1 MKSRRFVVIS
11 ILAVF
16 LASLMGGVA
25 AQDGVTL
32 VLWHALQDAE
42 ADGALALI
50 DAFEAANPGIDI
62 EPVFNPSGTIQ
73 DSFIA
78 AAGAGAGPDLII
90 WANDS
95 TGNWAQSNLI
105 LDITDA
111 IDEELQ
117 GQVTD
122 SGWGTFTF
130 EGSIWGVPFN
140 AKTLAFFYN
149 KSLVLDAPET
159 WQDVLDISEE
169 LAADGI
175 TGLGFQNG
183 FFHSAGFLYALG
195 GSLMD
200 EEGNATFGPEG
211 EGREAMEAYLQL
223 HQDIYALSQ
232 DPASGVIID
241 GASPLPQ
248 FQTGEVAMVYDGIW
262 NLSQFESDLGD
273 DLGVVVMPALD
284 NGAVPA
290 MFAQTTGVYANAN
303 LADDEAKVAA
313 LVQFAKFVTSAEGQ
327 QIGLDLAG
335 WLPVN
340 PNVTIDDSPNLQVF
354 ADQFA
359 LGTPFPNRAELAAF
373 WGPMGD
379 AITAVAAGGET
390 PADATQ
396 AAYDLIQRASTR
408 FTLVSSYQVNSLH
421 TNGVLRARLTL
432 VDLAR

>member
-1 MKSRRFVVIS
+1 MLGMVVVL
-11 ILAVF
+11 LAG
-16 LASLMGGVA
+16 LMGGVS

-42 ADGALALI
+42 ADGALAII
-50 DAFEAANPGIDI
+50 DAFHAANPDITI
-62 EPVFNPSGTIQ
+62 EPVFSPSATIQ
-73 DSFIA
+73 DSFVA
-78 AAGAGAGPDLII
+78 AAGAGEGPDIMV

-95 TGNWAQSNLI
+95 TGDWARSNLL

-111 IDEELQ
+111 VDDELA

-130 EGSIWGVPFN
+130 EGSIYGVPIN

-159 WQDVLDISEE
+159 WADVLAISEE
-169 LAADGI
+169 LAADGL

-183 FFHSAGFLYALG
+183 FFHSAGFLFALD

-200 EEGNATFGPEG
+200 DDGNATFGADG
-211 EGREAMEAYLQL
+211 EARAGMEAYLQF
-223 HQDIYALSQ
+223 HQDMYNLSV
-232 DPASGVIID
+232 DSATTGVIID

-248 FQTGEVAMVYDGIW
+248 FQTGDVAMVYDGIW
-262 NLSQFESDLGD
+262 NLAQFEADLGD
-273 DLGVVVMPALD
+273 DLGVSIMPALD
-284 NGAVPA
+284 NGNVPA
-290 MFAQTTGVYANAN
+290 VFAQTTGIFPVVNMEG
-303 LADDEAKVAA
+303 DQAKIDAFI
-313 LVQFAKFVTSAEGQ
+313 QFAKFVTGEEAQ
-327 QIGLDLAG
+327 LLGLDLAG

-340 PNVTIDDSPNLQVF
+340 PNVSIDSSPNLQVF

-379 AITAVAAGGET
+379 AIAAVAAGGET
-390 PADATQ
+390 PADAAD
-396 AAYDLIQRASTR
+396 AAYELIQ
-408 FTLVSSYQVNSLH
+408 SSIDDMH
-421 TNGVLRARLTL
+421 AG
-432 VDLAR
+432 